1 MPKLFSKKNKKFL
14 KKYKV
19 SLALKVPGNFDV
31 EISAKTKKEALNKAL
46 EKYYNE
52 EFDEDKIT
60 DIDWSN
66 SELDINEK
74 GNIDNIGNGIFIE
87 EVK

>member
-1 MPKLFSKKNKKFL
+1 M

-19 SLALKVPGNFDV
+19 SLALKIPSNFEV
-31 EISAKTKKEALNKAL
+31 EVSANTKKEALNKAL

-66 SELDINEK
+66 LELDINEK
-74 GNIDNIGNGIFIE
+74 GNINDVGNGIFIE
-87 EVK
+87 EVE

>member
-1 MPKLFSKKNKKFL
+1 M

-19 SLALKVPGNFDV
+19 SLALKIPSNFEV
-31 EISAKTKKEALNKAL
+31 EVSANTKKEALNKAL

-52 EFDEDKIT
+52 EFDEDEIT

-66 SELDINEK
+66 LELDINEK
-74 GNIDNIGNGIFIE
+74 GNIDDIGNGIFIE

>member
-1 MPKLFSKKNKKFL
+1 M

-19 SLALKVPGNFDV
+19 SLALKIPSNFEV
-31 EISAKTKKEALNKAL
+31 EVSADTKKEALNKAL

-52 EFDEDKIT
+52 EFGEDEIT
-60 DIDWSN
+60 EIDWSN
-66 SELDINEK
+66 IELDINEK
-74 GNIDNIGNGIFIE
+74 GNADDIGNGIFIE

>member
-1 MPKLFSKKNKKFL
+1 M

-19 SLALKVPGNFDV
+19 SLALKIPSNFEV
-31 EISAKTKKEALNKAL
+31 EVSARTKKEALNKAL
-46 EKYYNE
+46 KKYYNE

-66 SELDINEK
+66 LELDINEK
-74 GNIDNIGNGIFIE
+74 SNIGDIGNGIFIK

>member
-1 MPKLFSKKNKKFL
+1 M

-19 SLALKVPGNFDV
+19 SLALKIPSNF
-31 EISAKTKKEALNKAL
+31 EIEVSANTKREALSKAL
-46 EKYYNE
+46 EKYHNK

-66 SELDINEK
+66 LELDINEK
-74 GNIDNIGNGIFIE
+74 GNIDDIGNGIVIE
-87 EVK
+87 RVK

>member
-1 MPKLFSKKNKKFL
+1 M

-19 SLALKVPGNFDV
+19 NLALKIPSNFEV
-31 EISAKTKKEALNKAL
+31 EVSARTKKEALNKAL
-46 EKYYNE
+46 KKYYNE

-66 SELDINEK
+66 LELDINEK
-74 GNIDNIGNGIFIE
+74 SNIGDIGNGIFIK

>member
-1 MPKLFSKKNKKFL
+1 MNKNM

-19 SLALKVPGNFDV
+19 SLALKIPSNFEV
-31 EISAKTKKEALNKAL
+31 EVSARTKKEALNKAL
-46 EKYYNE
+46 KKYYNE

-66 SELDINEK
+66 LELDINEK
-74 GNIDNIGNGIFIE
+74 SNIGDIGNGIFIK